1 MLNNSTVK
9 FAEQKE
15 KNYRISDNRAMY
27 LLVTPTG
34 KKYWRLD
41 YRLHGKRRTYAIGSY
56 PEISLK
62 EARKLRDK
70 ARRLIAKGIDPVQ
83 ERQQT
88 RAAQQEA
95 HENSFEN
102 VAWEWVDKKKQGWT
116 PGYARTI
123 EGRLKLN
130 LLPWLS
136 KRPVSEITAPEL
148 LRALRKV
155 EARGAIES
163 AHRTLQIANSV
174 FIYSIACGIADHN
187 PAFGLTKALQSPNPK
202 KMAALTDPIEVGGL
216 MRAIREYH
224 GGEIVRCALRFSAYT
239 FCRPGE
245 IRTAEWDE
253 IDWIKAEWRIPAA
266 KMKMKRDHIVPLANQ
281 VISVLQE
288 IHVLT
293 GSGRYVFPSLRANK
307 PMSNNTVNAAIR
319 YMGYAKSQMC
329 AHGFRAMASSL
340 LHENGFEHD
349 VIELQLSH
357 QRKDRIA
364 HVYDRSQ
371 RLPER
376 RKMMQWYA
384 DYLDELKK
392 DDKRAMGHGR

>member
-9 FAEQKE
+9 FAEARE
-15 KNYRISDNRAMY
+15 KNYRLGDSRAMY
-27 LLVTPTG
+27 LLVTPSG

-41 YRLHGKRRTYAIGSY
+41 YRLYGKRRTYAIGSY
-56 PEISLK
+56 PEFSLK

-88 RAAQQEA
+88 RVAQQEA

-102 VAWEWVDKKKQGWT
+102 VAWEWIDKKKQAWT

-130 LLPWLS
+130 LLPSLG
-136 KRPVSEITAPEL
+136 KRPLSEITAPEL
-148 LRALRKV
+148 LRALRKI

-163 AHRTLQIANSV
+163 AYRTLQIANSV
-174 FIYSIACGIADHN
+174 FTYSIACGISDHN
-187 PAFGLTKALQSPNPK
+187 PAFGLTKALQSPTPK
-202 KMAALTDPIEVGGL
+202 KMAALTNPAEVGGL
-216 MRAIREYH
+216 MRAIHGYH

-245 IRTAEWDE
+245 IRTAEWSE
-253 IDWIKAEWRIPAA
+253 INWPKAEWRIPAA
-266 KMKMKRDHIVPLANQ
+266 KTKMKRDHIVPLASQ
-281 VISVLQE
+281 TIKMLQE
-288 IHVLT
+288 VYVLT
-293 GSGRYVFPSLRANK
+293 GSGRYVFPSLRADK

-357 QRKDRIA
+357 QRKDKIA
-364 HVYDRSQ
+364 GVYDRSQ
-371 RLPER
+371 RLKER
-376 RKMMQWYA
+376 RQMMTWYA
-384 DYLDELKK
+384 DYLDELEK
-392 DDKRAMGHGR
+392 DDKRAVDHG